1 MCDIVCVTNRGLC
14 SGDFLR
20 RLDDIAACRPNAII
34 LREKDLSE
42 QEYTALAEN
51 AAEICGRYGTRLI
64 LHNFAGAAV
73 KLGIKNIHLP
83 LHKLAEMTEE
93 QRSYFDILG
102 ASCHSVEDAVTA
114 ERLGCTYI
122 TAGHIFA
129 TDCKKGLAPRGVD
142 FLREVCINLNIPV
155 YAIGGISAENMRD
168 IVQCGAKGG
177 CIMSGFMRCENV
189 RQYME
194 GLLEI

>member
-1 MCDIVCVTNRGLC
+1 MCDIVCVTNRALC
-14 SGDFLR
+14 GGDFLR
-20 RLDDIAACRPNAII
+20 RLDEIAACRPDAII

-42 QEYTALAEN
+42 QEYTALAES

-64 LHNFAGAAV
+64 LHNFADAAV

-83 LHKLAEMTEE
+83 LHKLMEMSDE

-102 ASCHSVEDAVTA
+102 ASCHSAEDAITA
-114 ERLGCTYI
+114 EKLGCTYI

-142 FLREVCINLNIPV
+142 FLREVCARVDIPV
-155 YAIGGISAENMRD
+155 YAIGGISAENIRD
-168 IVQCGAKGG
+168 IAQCGAKGG

-189 RQYME
+189 QQYME
-194 GLLEI
+194 RLRNI

>member
-1 MCDIVCVTNRGLC
+1 MCDIFCVTNRSLC
-14 SGDFLR
+14 GGDFLR
-20 RLDDIAACRPNAII
+20 RLDEIAACRPNAII

-42 QEYTALAEN
+42 EEYTALAER
-51 AAEICGRYGTRLI
+51 AADICGRYNTKLI
-64 LHNFAGAAV
+64 LHNFAGAAI

-83 LHKLAEMTEE
+83 LHKLAEMSEE
-93 QRSYFDILG
+93 QRSYFDIMG
-102 ASCHSVEDAVTA
+102 ASCHSAEDAVTA

-142 FLREVCINLNIPV
+142 FLREICARVDIPV

-168 IVQCGAKGG
+168 IVQCGAAGG

-189 RQYME
+189 QQYME
-194 GLLEI
+194 RLRNI

>member
-1 MCDIVCVTNRGLC
+1 MCEIVCVTNRALC
-14 SGDFLR
+14 SDDFLR
-20 RLDDIAACRPNAII
+20 RLDDIASCRPDAII

-42 QEYTALAEN
+42 QEYTALAEK
-51 AAEICGRYGTRLI
+51 AADICGRYGTRLI
-64 LHNFAGAAV
+64 LHNFADAAI

-83 LHKLAEMTEE
+83 LYKLTEMSEE
-93 QRSYFDILG
+93 KRSYFDILG
-102 ASCHSVEDAVTA
+102 ASCHSAEDAVTA
-114 ERLGCTYI
+114 EKLGCTYI

-129 TDCKKGLAPRGVD
+129 TDCKKGLTPRGLD
-142 FLREVCINLNIPV
+142 FLREVCAKVKIPV

-194 GLLEI
+194 GLRKI